1 MAGREEKERQ
11 TSSSRGGIIAL
22 LLTLVILVGGA
33 ALILTVDA
41 RHVRFYLVDE
51 AEITVPYGVEFD
63 DPGRRA
69 VTVGRLFGVGKMELP
84 VETEGEVDTNT
95 LGTYELTYQTRLLF
109 TEYRAKRI
117 VHVADLTPPVI
128 NLQTVA
134 GYTPSWFTGYEEEG
148 FLAWDDVDGE
158 VTDKVRW
165 TVLPD
170 RIEYRVKD
178 SAGNEAL
185 AVRELS
191 DIAPPEIKLKGAE
204 NMNIS
209 ARIDFEDPGFTVT
222 DADGADLSDL
232 VKVEGKVTPYRAG
245 SYELVY
251 TLENPMGD
259 VVSVTRTVVVEPVEV
274 PETVQPD
281 ELTIYLTFDDGPGP
295 YTEELLDILAAYNV
309 KATFFVTCLN
319 PEYED
324 MVGRAYREGHSIG
337 VHSATH
343 NYYQIYGS
351 EQAYFDDFNAAQAM
365 IYRQTGAYAQIFRF
379 PGGSSNT
386 ISRITPG
393 IVTRMSET
401 RTAMGFRYFDWNVD
415 SGDASGISDGG
426 TVLRNIT
433 EGCRGRRA
441 SLVLQHDIKS
451 FSVGIVRDV
460 IAWGRE
466 NGYCFLPLGPDSPAA
481 KRRIAN

>member
-386 ISRITPG
+386 VSNFNPG
-393 IVTRMSET
+393 IMS
-401 RTAMGFRYFDWNVD
+401 RLSRSMQDMGYQYYDWNVT
-415 SGDASGISDGG
+415 SGDAGETTSTNEIMENIIDGCAG
-426 TVLRNIT
+426 KKYSI
-433 EGCRGRRA
+433 
-441 SLVLQHDIKS
+441 VLQHDIKDY
-451 FSVGIVRDV
+451 SVAAVERV
-460 IAWGRE
+460 IIWGLR
-466 NGYCFLPLGPDSPAA
+466 NGYTFRALDLTSPTAHH
-481 KRRIAN
+481 RIAN